1 MRSLTQLAITF
12 FALTV
17 ALVSVPASSQVLQ
30 DTFPSRTVRL
40 VVPSA
45 GGSTT
50 DTLARIMADQLSRTW
65 GKPVVVENISGASSI
80 IGATQVFR
88 SAPDGY
94 TLLASPPVIIVN
106 VLLHHDLAYD
116 PRQFVPVALLAKIPN
131 AMAVRKDFPAAN
143 VHEFIAYVN
152 AHPGSVTFG
161 SQGVGTTAHLSA
173 SQMEALAG
181 IKMVHVPYR
190 GAAPAMNDVIAG
202 HIDMFFDTL
211 AGAMPVYRS
220 GKIKVLAVG
229 SAERSLA
236 MPEVP
241 TMDEFLPGFRS
252 VTWFAI
258 VAPPNTP
265 AALAERINRDVVDA
279 LRQAEVAE
287 RLERLTLEPMI
298 GTPGDAAKFF
308 AEETRLWGKVIADA
322 HITAD

>member
-1 MRSLTQLAITF
+1 
-12 FALTV
+12 
-17 ALVSVPASSQVLQ
+17 
-30 DTFPSRTVRL
+30 
-40 VVPSA
+40 
-45 GGSTT
+45 
-50 DTLARIMADQLSRTW
+50 
-65 GKPVVVENISGASSI
+65 VVVENISGASSI

-143 VHEFIAYVN
+143 VREFIAYVN
-152 AHPGSVTFG
+152 AHPGIVTFG
-161 SQGVGTTAHLSA
+161 SQGAGTTAHLSA